1 VPLPGY
7 GRVGLVGGRDAR
19 AEELLMA
26 VRAGTG
32 EAQVYDGRGGRVVT
46 TGAPAVMVGT
56 SGTLGGPGSGRAAVV
71 TLGLGGVPVIT
82 QLGSEPE
89 SA

>member
-1 VPLPGY
+1 
-7 GRVGLVGGRDAR
+7 
-19 AEELLMA
+19 
-26 VRAGTG
+26 
-32 EAQVYDGRGGRVVT
+32 VYDGRGGRVVT